1 MHADTLNNVD
11 SGNARG
17 NMCEMPWLAK
27 SNSLLASETA
37 HVVGV
42 RDGALR
48 NVDSGSARGSMRE
61 TCESMCLRPQSEQDL
76 HTLLQGRVGDDYSQG

>member
-1 MHADTLNNVD
+1 MHDDTLNNVD

-61 TCESMCLRPQSEQDL
+61 MPWKEVDGQSQV
-76 HTLLQGRVGDDYSQG
+76 RVM